1 MASKG
6 RPVYSETALRRAVY
20 AISGIVVVMIVG
32 TVGVH
37 LIEGMNYVN
46 AGYFESMLATGQG
59 PPLQLTT
66 DTGKLFASVM
76 AFVSVGSVI
85 TTLVFTLGPILA
97 TVWRESL
104 ERVEGEAKKIEEDM
118 KGREQKPKED

>member
-1 MASKG
+1 
-6 RPVYSETALRRAVY
+6 
-20 AISGIVVVMIVG
+20 
-32 TVGVH
+32 
-37 LIEGMNYVN
+37 
-46 AGYFESMLATGQG
+46 
-59 PPLQLTT
+59 
-66 DTGKLFASVM
+66 M

-118 KGREQKPKED
+118 KGREQKPKEDLNGPRHAANFCRPVTGA

>member
-1 MASKG
+1 
-6 RPVYSETALRRAVY
+6 
-20 AISGIVVVMIVG
+20 
-32 TVGVH
+32 
-37 LIEGMNYVN
+37 
-46 AGYFESMLATGQG
+46 MLATGQG